1 VRKPITKT
9 KIFRLA
15 LVIIMEE
22 VKDIDSIENRMKKV
36 EEVTNEE

>member
-22 VKDIDSIENRMKKV
+22 VKDIDSIENRMKKD
-36 EEVTNEE
+36 EEG

>member
-1 VRKPITKT
+1 MKPSTKT

-22 VKDIDSIENRMKKV
+22 TEDIDSTEIA
-36 EEVTNEE
+36 